1 MHQNPAR
8 IEQFTADVAA
18 MKLRDP
24 ATGLDRLL
32 TRLGLAAMV
41 GGIAFAVAAWFISHG
56 TRNPLQQRD
65 AIVLGLLGVTLAV
78 VGGTLWLK
86 ATLAGFL
93 RYWMAR
99 LVYEQGAQ
107 ADRLVAAVTGVPVPG
122 SPGAEDAVGPV
133 GSANTAGSS
142 SQAPVGGPAP
152 AGDGALSGRTP

>member
-1 MHQNPAR
+1 MHENPAR

-32 TRLGLAAMV
+32 TKLGLAAMV
-41 GGIAFAVAAWFISHG
+41 GGVAFAVASWFISHG

-78 VGGTLWLK
+78 VGGALWLK

-107 ADRLVAAVTGVPVPG
+107 TDRLAATLSGVPG
-122 SPGAEDAVGPV
+122 PGAAGP
-133 GSANTAGSS
+133 
-142 SQAPVGGPAP
+142 GPQGPTSGAER
-152 AGDGALSGRTP
+152 ADGGALSGRTP

>member
-8 IEQFTADVAA
+8 IEQFEADVAA

-32 TRLGLAAMV
+32 TRLGLASMV
-41 GGIAFAVAAWFISHG
+41 GGVAFAVASWFISHG

-78 VGGTLWLK
+78 VGGALWLK

-107 ADRLVAAVTGVPVPG
+107 TDRLAAAVTGVAVPG
-122 SPGAEDAVGPV
+122 AA
-133 GSANTAGSS
+133 
-142 SQAPVGGPAP
+142 GPAP
-152 AGDGALSGRTP
+152 QGPVSDPAPADDGALSGRTP